1 MVEERWRLSLEE
13 CLVRPSVP
21 LGGVVKGDPPP
32 PSPSPPAR
40 APLGGVFRGGVM
52 SLPARPM
59 LGLTGGFQI
68 GGVLLGGGFEGE
80 ASPGLLAGEMRG
92 DGGDDLSGDA
102 GEMRGDALPAFGD
115 VGGGDPALALGEGV
129 VPLGEG
135 GPFLGDSFLY
145 AGPSLAPALLA
156 PPPATL
162 FWYRCTR
169 SACSSWLG

>member
-21 LGGVVKGDPPP
+21 LGGVAKGDP

-40 APLGGVFRGGVM
+40 APLGGVFRGGVS

-68 GGVLLGGGFEGE
+68 GGVLLGGGFEGD
-80 ASPGLLAGEMRG
+80 ASPVPLAGEMSG
-92 DGGDDLSGDA
+92 DGGDDLSGGAGEMRGDA
-102 GEMRGDALPAFGD
+102 GEMRGDARPAFGD

-129 VPLGEG
+129 VPFGEG

-162 FWYRCTR
+162 F
-169 SACSSWLG
+169 

>member
-13 CLVRPSVP
+13 RLVRPSVP
-21 LGGVVKGDPPP
+21 LGGVAKGDP

-40 APLGGVFRGGVM
+40 APLGGVFRGGVS

-68 GGVLLGGGFEGE
+68 GGVLLGGGFEGD
-80 ASPGLLAGEMRG
+80 ASPVPLAGEMSG
-92 DGGDDLSGDA
+92 DGGDDLSGGAGEMRGDA
-102 GEMRGDALPAFGD
+102 GEMRGDARPAFGD

-129 VPLGEG
+129 VPFGEG

-162 FWYRCTR
+162 F
-169 SACSSWLG
+169 